1 MFTEIK
7 LDGKMFK
14 VLSSETRRKIL
25 KELSTQQTTVSKL
38 SRTMDIQKS
47 AIFNHMVILID
58 AGLVN
63 KKNTNNEFV
72 YYELTEIGKAL
83 INHQSATDYK
93 IYVLLTSSSLL
104 IIGGF
109 VEIYKYISNILQSIS
124 KPPEGY
130 PLPRPP
136 PLPQPTNES
145 FLSIIYRELLSSEL
159 LISVCLIFVG
169 LVLFYY
175 SLKLKK
181 NRYKF

>member
-1 MFTEIK
+1 MFNEIK
-7 LDGKMFK
+7 LDGKMFE

-25 KELSTQQTTVSKL
+25 KELSIQPTTVSKL
-38 SRTMDIQKS
+38 SRMINIQKS

-72 YYELTEIGKAL
+72 YYELAEKGKAL
-83 INHQSATDYK
+83 VNHQSATDYK
-93 IYVLLTSSSLL
+93 IYVLLTSSALL

-145 FLSIIYRELLSSEL
+145 FLSMLYREQSSEL
-159 LISVCLIFVG
+159 FIGIGLFLFGFVLI
-169 LVLFYY
+169 YY

>member
-1 MFTEIK
+1 MFNELK
-7 LDGKMFK
+7 LDGKMFE
-14 VLSSETRRKIL
+14 VLSSGTRRKIL
-25 KELSTQQTTVSKL
+25 KELYIQPTTVSKL
-38 SRTMDIQKS
+38 SRTMNIQKS

-72 YYELTEIGKAL
+72 YYELTEKGKTL
-83 INHQSATDYK
+83 VDHQSVTDYK
-93 IYVLLTSSSLL
+93 IYVLLTSSALL
-104 IIGGF
+104 IIAGF
-109 VEIYKYISNILQSIS
+109 VEIYKYINNILQSIS

-145 FLSIIYRELLSSEL
+145 FLSMLYRELSSEL
-159 LISVCLIFVG
+159 FIGIGLFLFGFVLI
-169 LVLFYY
+169 YY

>member
-1 MFTEIK
+1 MFNEIK
-7 LDGKMFK
+7 LDGKMFE

-25 KELSTQQTTVSKL
+25 KELSIQPTTVSKL
-38 SRTMDIQKS
+38 SRTMNIQKS

-72 YYELTEIGKAL
+72 YYELTEKGKAL
-83 INHQSATDYK
+83 VGHQSTTNYK
-93 IYVLLTSSSLL
+93 IFVLLTSSALSM
-104 IIGGF
+104 IGGL
-109 VEIYKYISNILQSIS
+109 VEIYKYISNILQPIS

-130 PLPRPP
+130 PLPRPA
-136 PLPQPTNES
+136 PLPQPANES
-145 FLSIIYRELLSSEL
+145 FLSLMYRELSSEL
-159 LISVCLIFVG
+159 FIGISLILIG
-169 LVLFYY
+169 LILIYY

>member
-1 MFTEIK
+1 MFNEIK
-7 LDGKMFK
+7 LDGKMFE

-25 KELSTQQTTVSKL
+25 KELSTQPTTVSKL
-38 SRTMDIQKS
+38 SRTVDIQKS
-47 AIFNHMVILID
+47 AIFNHMVILMD

-72 YYELTEIGKAL
+72 YYELTEKGKAL
-83 INHQSATDYK
+83 VGHQSTTNYK
-93 IYVLLTSSSLL
+93 IFVLLTSSALL
-104 IIGGF
+104 MVGGF
-109 VEIYKYISNILQSIS
+109 VEIYKYINNILQSIS

-130 PLPRPP
+130 PLPRPS

-145 FLSIIYRELLSSEL
+145 FLSMLYRELSSEL
-159 LISVCLIFVG
+159 FIGIGLFLFGFVLI
-169 LVLFYY
+169 YY

>member
-1 MFTEIK
+1 MFNEIK
-7 LDGKMFK
+7 LDGKMFE
-14 VLSSETRRKIL
+14 VLSSGTRRKIL
-25 KELSTQQTTVSKL
+25 KELSIQPTTVSKL

-72 YYELTEIGKAL
+72 YYELAE
-83 INHQSATDYK
+83 SVTDYK
-93 IYVLLTSSSLL
+93 IYVLLTSSALL

-109 VEIYKYISNILQSIS
+109 VEIYKYINNILQSIS

-136 PLPQPTNES
+136 PLPQPANES
-145 FLSIIYRELLSSEL
+145 FLSLMYRELSSEL
-159 LISVCLIFVG
+159 FIGISLIFVS

-175 SLKLKK
+175 SSKLKK

>member
-1 MFTEIK
+1 MFNEIK
-7 LDGKMFK
+7 LDGKMFE

-25 KELSTQQTTVSKL
+25 KELSIQPTTVSKL
-38 SRTMDIQKS
+38 SRTMNIQKS

-72 YYELTEIGKAL
+72 YYELAEKGKAL
-83 INHQSATDYK
+83 VNHQSATDHK
-93 IYVLLTSSSLL
+93 IYVLLTSSALL
-104 IIGGF
+104 MIGGF
-109 VEIYKYISNILQSIS
+109 VEIYKYISNILQPI

-136 PLPQPTNES
+136 PLPQPANES
-145 FLSIIYRELLSSEL
+145 FLSLMYRELSSEL
-159 LISVCLIFVG
+159 FIGVSLILVS
-169 LVLFYY
+169 LVLIYY

-181 NRYKF
+181 NRYKS